1 MNDQQVNQ
9 ELLLKTIETL
19 NKKLSDANL
28 DNAVLQSQIE
38 LLSAQMEQMGQIIQ
52 QMQEREQPV
61 EKEPILGEDGQPL
74 PAEIPVEE

>member
-19 NKKLSDANL
+19 NKKLADANL

-38 LLSAQMEQMGQIIQ
+38 LLNAQMEQMGQIIQ
-52 QMQEREQPV
+52 QMQAREEQPA
-61 EKEPILGEDGQPL
+61 EEEPLLGED
-74 PAEIPVEE
+74 E

>member
-1 MNDQQVNQ
+1 MNEQVNQ

-38 LLSAQMEQMGQIIQ
+38 LLNAQMEQMGQIIQ

-61 EKEPILGEDGQPL
+61 EEEPLLGEDGQPL

>member
-1 MNDQQVNQ
+1 MNEQQVNQ

-38 LLSAQMEQMGQIIQ
+38 LLNAQMEQMGQIIQ

-61 EKEPILGEDGQPL
+61 EEEPLLGEDGQPL

>member
-1 MNDQQVNQ
+1 MNEQVNQ

-38 LLSAQMEQMGQIIQ
+38 LLNAQMEQMGQIIQ

-61 EKEPILGEDGQPL
+61 EEEPLLGEDGQPL
-74 PAEIPVEE
+74 PAAIPVEE

>member
-19 NKKLSDANL
+19 NKKLADANL

-38 LLSAQMEQMGQIIQ
+38 LLNAQMEQMGQIIQ

-61 EKEPILGEDGQPL
+61 EEPILGEDGQPL